1 MTFVICYWQCRNVM
15 DYCQLLINL
24 KLCLKEYALVVSTS
38 CRNLTVRRSRHCFIA
53 LSISCWS
60 MLSHSS
66 ETHCLLIF
74 FRKWHVYSNIVITSL
89 HEEYLTD
96 CVKIHHLQLT
106 SSLMDIHWKFHKICP
121 KTMTYIWK
129 SKLLFTTQRSY
140 ASAVLGVVIL
150 SVSLSPCLSVTR
162 VLCD

>member
-1 MTFVICYWQCRNVM
+1 MTFVICYWQYRNVM
-15 DYCQLLINL
+15 NYCQLLINL
-24 KLCLKEYALVVSTS
+24 KLCLKEYALVMSIS
-38 CRNLTVRRSRHCFIA
+38 CRNQTVRRSRHCFIA

-60 MLSHSS
+60 KLSHSS

-74 FRKWHVYSNIVITSL
+74 FRKWHVYINVVITSL
-89 HEEYLTD
+89 YEEYLTD
-96 CVKIHHLQLT
+96 CVKIDHLQLT
-106 SSLMDIHWKFHKICP
+106 SSLMDIYWKFRKICP

-129 SKLLFTTQRSY
+129 SKLFFTARRSY

-150 SVSLSPCLSVTR
+150 SVSPSACLSVTR